1 MPRFKEIIKKDV
13 QRSTAMIETKRLIFR
28 RWTKEDA
35 AALYA
40 LASDPE
46 VGPHAGW
53 PVHTSIEE
61 SRAVIKEYFSN
72 DYTWALVSKQ
82 TGAIIGCMGY
92 YPYGE
97 SNIDIGKE
105 DAEVGYCTE
114 ALYAMIGYCFNVKR
128 FQTLWADY
136 FIDNP
141 ASGRVMDKCGF
152 TDTGKKNYCSRLLH
166 GDDKP
171 ICVMRLDYSAYRP

>member
-1 MPRFKEIIKKDV
+1 
-13 QRSTAMIETKRLIFR
+13 MIETKRLIFR

-105 DAEVGYCTE
+105 DAEVGYW
-114 ALYAMIGYCFNVKR
+114 IG
-128 FQTLWADY
+128 LE
-136 FIDNP
+136 NP
-141 ASGRVMDKCGF
+141 V
-152 TDTGKKNYCSRLLH
+152 
-166 GDDKP
+166 
-171 ICVMRLDYSAYRP
+171 

>member
-1 MPRFKEIIKKDV
+1 MNRTLFLKKFSSEILHAADADGKNP
-13 QRSTAMIETKRLIFR
+13 QRCF
-28 RWTKEDA
+28 
-35 AALYA
+35 
-40 LASDPE
+40 
-46 VGPHAGW
+46 G
-53 PVHTSIEE
+53 
-61 SRAVIKEYFSN
+61 
-72 DYTWALVSKQ
+72 SKL
-82 TGAIIGCMGY
+82 TCY

-105 DAEVGYCTE
+105 DAEVGYWIGRPYWNQGYCTE

>member
-1 MPRFKEIIKKDV
+1 
-13 QRSTAMIETKRLIFR
+13 MIETKRLIFR

-82 TGAIIGCMGY
+82 TGAILVVWVTIRMAKVILIL
-92 YPYGE
+92 E
-97 SNIDIGKE
+97 RRMQK
-105 DAEVGYCTE
+105 
-114 ALYAMIGYCFNVKR
+114 
-128 FQTLWADY
+128 
-136 FIDNP
+136 
-141 ASGRVMDKCGF
+141 
-152 TDTGKKNYCSRLLH
+152 
-166 GDDKP
+166 
-171 ICVMRLDYSAYRP
+171 

>member
-1 MPRFKEIIKKDV
+1 
-13 QRSTAMIETKRLIFR
+13 MITPGRLCQ
-28 RWTKEDA
+28 
-35 AALYA
+35 
-40 LASDPE
+40 
-46 VGPHAGW
+46 
-53 PVHTSIEE
+53 
-61 SRAVIKEYFSN
+61 
-72 DYTWALVSKQ
+72 SKQ
-82 TGAIIGCMGY
+82 VQSLVVWVTIRMA
-92 YPYGE
+92 
-97 SNIDIGKE
+97 NIGKE
-105 DAEVGYCTE
+105 DAEVGYWIGRPYWNQGYCTE

>member
-1 MPRFKEIIKKDV
+1 
-13 QRSTAMIETKRLIFR
+13 MIETKRLIFR

-72 DYTWALVSKQ
+72 DGRLCQSKQ
-82 TGAIIGCMGY
+82 VQSLVVWVTIRMAKVILILERRMQ
-92 YPYGE
+92 
-97 SNIDIGKE
+97 K
-105 DAEVGYCTE
+105 
-114 ALYAMIGYCFNVKR
+114 
-128 FQTLWADY
+128 
-136 FIDNP
+136 
-141 ASGRVMDKCGF
+141 
-152 TDTGKKNYCSRLLH
+152 
-166 GDDKP
+166 
-171 ICVMRLDYSAYRP
+171 